1 MEKLP
6 NQLQENK
13 NYIVGDFIIRVCNGN
28 TMRINTD
35 IGIVS
40 VQPEANNCI
49 TVKSNKR

>member
-13 NYIVGDFIIRVCNGN
+13 IYIVGDFIIRVCNEN
-28 TMRINTD
+28 TIKINTD
-35 IGIVS
+35 MGVVA

-49 TVKSNKR
+49 VVKSNGR